1 MIEDDGPDMLGKCS
15 RCGAE
20 LVRGEP
26 APGCPVCRWNG
37 SIVRI
42 LTPIVQFIT
51 SEIPPEHFA
60 ALPAGTEIGVT
71 IRAGEP
77 LGIAAHIIFPTSA
90 ESIQ

>member
-1 MIEDDGPDMLGKCS
+1 MDTDREIVGKCA

-20 LVRGEP
+20 LVAGRP
-26 APGCPVCRWNG
+26 PTDCPVCRWNS
-37 SIVRI
+37 SIARI
-42 LTPIVQFIT
+42 LTPIVKFIT
-51 SEIPPEHFA
+51 TDIPPEHFA
-60 ALPAGTEIGVT
+60 ALPDGTEIGVT